1 MKQNRAPFVL
11 VVLILLILSLA
22 CNLPIEIQQGG
33 EEPDGPSEESLP
45 ADSETA
51 EEPAGQAEPDVIF
64 SEEPIGDGS
73 LPAGALSPNDLVY
86 RGAFRLPDDS
96 GGMGWEYSGH
106 GLTHYPAGDPGGA
119 ADGFPGSLYMVGH
132 DQALTVAE
140 LTIPAPVIS
149 TSLEDLPAAET
160 LQPLADISG
169 GYITDDLAIPRM
181 GIAYLAPM
189 GAQPEGMLHFC
200 IGQHIQD
207 FEPSHGWTDLKLG
220 EGGSAGLWVFDGF
233 SNYTT
238 NDYLFD
244 VPEAWADQYA
254 PEYRLATGRFR
265 EGVWGGLGP
274 ALYVYSPWED
284 GNPPPAGSALSAIQP
299 LLLYGIQTAGNPEI
313 QSDDTM
319 MMDGYQPSDHWWGG
333 AWLTSPAGDAVIFT
347 GTKAVGESWYG
358 FANGV
363 VWPYDCADEDTPD
376 CPEYPDFPFDDRGFW
391 AMDYQGVVLFF
402 DPVDLGRVAQ
412 GQMET
417 FDPQPYG
424 ILDLTPY
431 LYDPMINVEIYKR
444 DLIGAAAFDRDS
456 GLLYIIE
463 RLADEYKSVVHVF
476 QTAP

>member
-1 MKQNRAPFVL
+1 MKQNRVPLVL
-11 VVLILLILSLA
+11 VVMILLILALA
-22 CNLPIEIQQGG
+22 CNLPAEVLQGG
-33 EEPDGPSEESLP
+33 EDPDDPPEASLP
-45 ADSETA
+45 ADPEIAA
-51 EEPAGQAEPDVIF
+51 ESAGQDGPDVTF
-64 SEEPIGDGS
+64 SREPIGDGTV
-73 LPAGALSPNDLVY
+73 PPGALPPEALVY
-86 RGAFRLPDDS
+86 LGAFRLPDDS

-106 GLTHYPAGDPGGA
+106 GLTHYPMGDPGGA

-132 DQALTVAE
+132 DQELYVAE
-140 LTIPAPVIS
+140 LSIPAPVINA
-149 TSLEDLPAAET
+149 SLADLPAAET

-169 GYITDDLAIPRM
+169 GYITEDLAIPRM
-181 GIAYLAPM
+181 GIAYLAPA
-189 GAQPEGMLHFC
+189 GPQTEGLLHFC

-207 FEPSHGWTDLKLG
+207 FEPSHGWTDLDLG
-220 EGGSAGLWVFDGF
+220 GDPPAGLWVFDGY

-244 VPEAWADQYA
+244 VPKDWADQYA
-254 PEYRLATGRFR
+254 PGYRLASGRFR

-274 ALYVYSPWED
+274 ALYVYAPWED
-284 GNPPPAGSALSAIQP
+284 GNPSTAGSTLSTIRP
-299 LLLYGIQTAGNPEI
+299 LLLYGIQVAGNPEI

-319 MMDGYQPSDHWWGG
+319 MMNGYQPSDHWWGG

-376 CPEYPDFPFDDRGFW
+376 CPEYPDYPYDDRGFW
-391 AMDYQGVVLFF
+391 AAGYQGAVLFF
-402 DPVDLGRVAQ
+402 DPADLGWVVQ
-412 GQMET
+412 GQMATYE
-417 FDPQPYG
+417 PQPYG

-431 LYDPMINVEIYKR
+431 LYDPEINVEIYKR

-463 RLADEYKSVVHVF
+463 RLADEDKSVIHVF
-476 QTAP
+476 EAGP